1 MARPSKT
8 DVEMGNIRDWW
19 TEARTIEAEYHGHIT
34 LNITTTSRPGV
45 FALELR
51 FTPVIENY
59 ENPLGAHVLVFMYPN
74 VEQST
79 LASFLWR
86 KVIALGRMVAGAA
99 DLPRT
104 SNNTRG

>member
-8 DVEMGNIRDWW
+8 DQEIGHIKDWW
-19 TEARTIEAEYHGHIT
+19 TEVRTIEAEYHGQVSLTISP
-34 LNITTTSRPGV
+34 TSRPGV
-45 FALELR
+45 FGMELR
-51 FTPVIENY
+51 FTPLLDNLA
-59 ENPLGAHVLVFMYPN
+59 NPLGAQTLIFYYPN

-86 KVIALGRMVAGAA
+86 KAISLGRMVEGAS
-99 DLPRT
+99 DQPRT